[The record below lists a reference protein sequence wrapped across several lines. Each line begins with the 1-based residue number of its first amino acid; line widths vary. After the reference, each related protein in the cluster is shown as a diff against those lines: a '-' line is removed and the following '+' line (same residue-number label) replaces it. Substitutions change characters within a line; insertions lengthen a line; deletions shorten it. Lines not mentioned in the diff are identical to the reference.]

1 MNIQSKLLL
10 LAVAMLAVP
19 QVGLAGGPGSVI
31 QTACAGNFA
40 GGSCSV
46 GGQGG
51 VGGKTSV
58 GIGLNAV
65 GSKATYNIG
74 NFAAN
79 GSFGEVQTVT
89 TKSLGLP
96 NASDSLLNSIRLYTF
111 TPTQGSGMIK
121 NQQQDLLFVAFDLTK
136 SLPSWTP
143 AYVVS
148 ELNDIKNANS
158 AAKSAVYVYRHIKGE
173 PATQWTELG
182 KAVSDAAASDLAN
195 PAGNVKFTITPE
207 AKVTIQLNPIKDA
220 SGNTVTPE
228 PITGDLG
235 KVS

>member
-10 LAVAMLAVP
+10 VAAATLALIP
-19 QVGLAGGPGSVI
+19 QMGFAGAGNVI

-46 GGQGG
+46 GGQKGAGG
-51 VGGKTSV
+51 STSFNL
-58 GIGLNAV
+58 GLNAV

-74 NFAAN
+74 GFAPN
-79 GSFGEVQTVT
+79 GSFGEVRTTT

-96 NASDSLLNSIRLYTF
+96 NASDSLLNSIRLYSF
-111 TPTQGSGMIK
+111 TPTQGSSMIK
-121 NQQQDLLFVAFDLTK
+121 GQQQDLLFVAFDLTK

-148 ELNDIKNANS
+148 ELNDTKSANAG
-158 AAKSAVYVYRHIKGE
+158 ARSAVYVYRHIKGE
-173 PATQWTELG
+173 PASQWTELG
-182 KAVSDAAASDLAN
+182 KAITDAAATDLAN
-195 PAGNVKFTITPE
+195 PANNVKFTITPE
-207 AKVTIQLNPIKDA
+207 AKVTIQLNPMKDA

>member
-10 LAVAMLAVP
+10 IAAAMLALVP
-19 QVGLAGGPGSVI
+19 QVGLAGTGNVV

-40 GGSCSV
+40 GGQCSV

-51 VGGKTSV
+51 KGGSTSLSL
-58 GIGLNAV
+58 GLNAV

-74 NFAAN
+74 SFAAN
-79 GSFGEVQTVT
+79 GSFGEVRTAT

-96 NASDSLLNSIRLYTF
+96 NASDSLLNSIRLYNF
-111 TPTQGSGMIK
+111 TPTQGSSMIK
-121 NQQQDLLFVAFDLTK
+121 GQQQDLLFVAFDLTK

-148 ELNDIKNANS
+148 ELNDIKNSDS
-158 AAKSAVYVYRHIKGE
+158 AAQSAVYVYRHIKGE

-182 KAVSDAAASDLAN
+182 KAVTDAAATDLAN
-195 PAGNVKFTITPE
+195 PANNVKFTITPE

-220 SGNTVTPE
+220 SGNLVTPE